1 MQGQREVRVT
11 TVALRAAL
19 KRSQLW
25 TQRLSPLG
33 SLFSTWAT
41 SMHAQASGRRDGG
54 LDVPLSKCHSES
66 GFREPQATYST
77 AVGRV
82 VLPPSPHQLY
92 TLNKALHPC
101 SGWGGP
107 SNLQLPQFAAL

>member
-1 MQGQREVRVT
+1 MD
-11 TVALRAAL
+11 AA
-19 KRSQLW
+19 
-25 TQRLSPLG
+25 TEPFG

-41 SMHAQASGRRDGG
+41 SMHLQASGRRDGG
-54 LDVPLSKCHSES
+54 LDTPLSKCRSES
-66 GFREPQATYST
+66 GLRESQATCST

-82 VLPPSPHQLY
+82 VPPPSPHQLY